1 MIAGWLYYR
10 TGVGV
15 GTGGISN
22 MIGGMVI
29 MIAGLLV
36 GLIIGTIS
44 ICIPSRSAFLAFVAI
59 LLPLLFGFIGIP
71 LLVSQ

>member
-1 MIAGWLYYR
+1 
-10 TGVGV
+10 
-15 GTGGISN
+15 
-22 MIGGMVI
+22 

-36 GLIIGTIS
+36 GLIIGIIS